1 MITIPKYQPVNLDGP
16 YRRRPTLLDYA
27 VNITGIAAIATLLAV
42 SVLGM
47 TGAFE
52 RDDQPMNLACVSCA
66 GGVR

>member
-1 MITIPKYQPVNLDGP
+1 MITLKPNVPFTGP

-27 VNITGIAAIATLLAV
+27 VNITGLCAIATLLAV

-52 RDDQPMNLACVSCA
+52 PGDKPMTLACVTCA
-66 GGVR
+66 GGVK

>member
-1 MITIPKYQPVNLDGP
+1 MITIKNYLPVHGP
-16 YRRRPTLLDYA
+16 YRRRPTILDYA
-27 VNITGIAAIATLLAV
+27 VNITGLCAIATLLAV

-52 RDDQPMNLACVSCA
+52 QDAKPMTPACVTCA

>member
-1 MITIPKYQPVNLDGP
+1 MITIKNYPPVHGP
-16 YRRRPTLLDYA
+16 YRRRPSLLDYA
-27 VNITGIAAIATLLAV
+27 VNITGLCAIGALLAV

-52 RDDQPMNLACVSCA
+52 RDDQPMTLACVTCA